1 VGDTLQGDR
10 RGGAVDMADRT
21 PIAVPHPY
29 PVLMAAHRS
38 GCRMRRKGVGS
49 ESLDFAED
57 RSPFASRHCGEIF
70 SGKGRHAQLQA
81 RIVAA
86 GDWFVNDNC
95 L

>member
-10 RGGAVDMADRT
+10 RCGAVDLADRA

-29 PVLMAAHRS
+29 PVLVAAHWPS
-38 GCRMRRKGVGS
+38 CRMHREGVGS
-49 ESLDFAED
+49 ESLDFAEE
-57 RSPFASRHCGEIF
+57 RSPLTPRQRSEIL
-70 SGKGRHAQLQA
+70 SGKGRHDQLQA

>member
-1 VGDTLQGDR
+1 MGDTLQGDL

-29 PVLMAAHRS
+29 PVLMAANRS
-38 GCRMRRKGVGS
+38 GCRMRREGVGS
-49 ESLDFAED
+49 ESLDFAEERLPLTPRQ
-57 RSPFASRHCGEIF
+57 RSEIL
-70 SGKGRHAQLQA
+70 SGKGRHDQLQA

-86 GDWFVNDNC
+86 DDWFVNDNC